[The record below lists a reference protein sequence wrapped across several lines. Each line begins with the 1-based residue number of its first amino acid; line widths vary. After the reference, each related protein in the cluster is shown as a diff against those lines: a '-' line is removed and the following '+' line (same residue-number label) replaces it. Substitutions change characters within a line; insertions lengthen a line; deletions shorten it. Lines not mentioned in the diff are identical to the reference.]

1 MRIGWWP
8 GSVKNPQTTATF
20 SCLRLFHKLNAVSK
34 ISQYEFYR
42 GIERLTDN
50 TGNLRMPVSHSRFLY
65 RKFIAQD
72 ANFRLANA
80 MRSSEARNPVL
91 GDGWGY
97 FVKRSSYMQYVRSF
111 ANEEDISTCSGFAA
125 VFLANLKRVRGLRAT
140 GVAAVICSRHNI
152 FCNMT
157 YVLASALAHEQV
169 RHVVYSY
176 DIACV
181 FDKNLRQ
188 RISSLPVHLQ
198 QRIADLVFSFFVPNF
213 HLPAHRAPC
222 HAPYSFHYAPGVGR
236 THGETVE
243 ENWFTMNKAAAQTK
257 QMGPGTRQLTLE
269 DQAGCHDHESSV
281 SLGRLLPRRLV
292 RTIQSF
298 MSSYHE
304 YEQLRDGI
312 EKRDPALIKKWITL
326 EKQWQEDRSSTPCP
340 YEHATQSVQNLKDAE
355 LVLQQ
360 QEMQRTPDGTA
371 VVQEVTVTAFVKLG
385 IDIQHMQRLLVIEL
399 KAAGPQPTSTQQ
411 LDVLKKRAKLR
422 KSVDKFRSWQR
433 IYMPSLTDHLS
444 HGDLGIY
451 SKVIDET
458 EHMRLFLPSELPDA
472 ARKAACAPGVVATE
486 TTLRAAEAEQS
497 LEDLR
502 RALRVK
508 TATNQFRQAN
518 VRHIGMA
525 TRAHTAFDKI
535 AKRVHIAKMR
545 YRFARNCLL
554 HLRGPGEWERQLRPL
569 NDEDIRALNER
580 ALTAEERAERERA
593 RALGHDVDWAA
604 SDGVVL
610 EGVVNAGEG
619 SRRLSWIWYVDPG
632 QAAITESNLNDAL
645 RVEFLKSKARRD
657 RDREEIRLLLEEM
670 RRTIASLDYDS
681 EQWTQRA
688 RARQGCDDAL
698 ADGLRSYAMEQAAWR
713 SERAALLETKWKN
726 VQNAAQ
732 AALDIHFDQLGQLT
746 DEDAAQELQDTLDGL
761 DKDDAEDFGELE
773 EDIDV
778 LE

>member
-8 GSVKNPQTTATF
+8 GSVKNPQTVASI

-50 TGNLRMPVSHSRFLY
+50 TGNLKMPVSHWRQWVLPFVN
-65 RKFIAQD
+65 FIAQD

-97 FVKRSSYMQYVRSF
+97 FVGRASYMDYVRSF

-140 GVAAVICSRHNI
+140 GAHS

-169 RHVVYSY
+169 QHIVYSY
-176 DIACV
+176 DVACV
-181 FDKNLRQ
+181 FDKNLRE
-188 RISSLPVHLQ
+188 RISTLPDHLQ

-222 HAPYSFHYAPGVGR
+222 HAPYSFHFAPGVGR

-243 ENWFTMNKAAAQTK
+243 ENWFIMNKAAAQTK
-257 QMGPGTRQLTLE
+257 PMGPGTRQLTLE
-269 DQAGCHDHESSV
+269 DHAGCHDHESSV

-298 MSSYHE
+298 MSSYDE

-312 EKRDPALIKKWITL
+312 EKRNPALVAEWIAL
-326 EKQWQEDRSSTPCP
+326 EKKWQEDRSSTTCP
-340 YEHATQSVQNLKDAE
+340 YEHATQVQNLKDAE

-371 VVQEVTVTAFVKLG
+371 VVQEVTVTAFIKLG
-385 IDIQHMQRLLVIEL
+385 IDIQHAQRLLVIDL

-422 KSVDKFRSWQR
+422 KSIDKFRSWQR
-433 IYMPSLTDHLS
+433 IYMPSLADHLS
-444 HGDLGIY
+444 HNDLNTYG
-451 SKVIDET
+451 KVIDET
-458 EHMRLFLPSELPDA
+458 EHMRLFLPSELSDA
-472 ARKAACAPGVVATE
+472 ARNSACAPGVVTTE

-502 RALRVK
+502 RALRIK

-518 VRHIGMA
+518 VRHISMA

-545 YRFARNCLL
+545 YRFARNCLV

-619 SRRLSWIWYVDPG
+619 SRRLSWIWYMDPG
-632 QAAITESNLNDAL
+632 QAAITDHNLNDAL

-657 RDREEIRLLLEEM
+657 RDREEIQLLLEEM

-681 EQWTQRA
+681 EQWSERA
-688 RARQGCDDAL
+688 GLRQGCDDAL

-713 SERAALLETKWKN
+713 SERAALLEMKWKP
-726 VQNAAQ
+726 VQDAARL
-732 AALDIHFDQLGQLT
+732 ALDLHFDNLGQLT
-746 DEDAAQELQDTLDGL
+746 DEDAAQELQDTLDGV
-761 DKDDAEDFGELE
+761 DKDDTEDFGEDV
-773 EDIDV
+773 DI
-778 LE
+778 